1 MNTKGFQHWM
11 GRIGLAAALLL
22 MLVPTTTRLL
32 DAPGEARVAQ
42 APVHDGGHARHR
54 GHDGGAPGDARPA
67 IGDPDCDYCPLLA
80 AFTHSA
86 PVVFKAFALP
96 LPTPPAL
103 APTAPSV
110 AWLHPN
116 GLGSR
121 GPPRVG

>member
-1 MNTKGFQHWM
+1 MNAKAFQHWM

-32 DAPGEARVAQ
+32 EATGEARVVHGPA
-42 APVHDGGHARHR
+42 HDGGHGRHR
-54 GHDGGAPGDARPA
+54 LHDGVDPGDARPA

-86 PVVFKAFALP
+86 PVVFKLFALP
-96 LPTPPAL
+96 AATAPAL
-103 APTAPSV
+103 APAAPSV

-121 GPPRVG
+121 GPPRIG